1 MKMIDH
7 MEYMKG
13 MERLESDIM
22 TRVIDQMEAYDYDS
36 FTANDVKAALAKD
49 TLSPRDFQALLSPA
63 AQDFLE
69 EIAQRAQK
77 ETRAHFGNSIYMFT
91 PLYIANYCENYCI
104 YCGFN
109 SHNKI
114 KRSRLNFDQIE
125 KEMKAIAETGLQEI
139 LILTGESR
147 KHSDVKYIG
156 EACRL
161 ASKYFSIVGLEV
173 YPMNTDEYAYLNSC
187 GADYVTVFQETY
199 NSDKYETLHLAGH
212 KRIFPYRLNAQER
225 ALRGGM
231 RGVGFAAL
239 LGLDDFRKDAFA
251 TGYHAYLL
259 QQKYPHAEIAI
270 SCPRLRPIIN
280 NDKINPKD
288 VHETQLLQIICAYR
302 IFLPFASITVS
313 TRELPR
319 FRDNIIRI
327 AATKISAGVSTGIG
341 SHSEEIESEKGD
353 EQFEIADTRDV
364 KEVFEAIKAGGLQ
377 PVMSDYI
384 NLTQEG
390 IK

>member
-36 FTANDVKAALAKD
+36 FTANDVKAVLAKD

-125 KEMKAIAETGLQEI
+125 KEMKPFKGIWRRMEF
-139 LILTGESR
+139 LT
-147 KHSDVKYIG
+147 
-156 EACRL
+156 
-161 ASKYFSIVGLEV
+161 
-173 YPMNTDEYAYLNSC
+173 M
-187 GADYVTVFQETY
+187 
-199 NSDKYETLHLAGH
+199 
-212 KRIFPYRLNAQER
+212 
-225 ALRGGM
+225 
-231 RGVGFAAL
+231 
-239 LGLDDFRKDAFA
+239 
-251 TGYHAYLL
+251 
-259 QQKYPHAEIAI
+259 
-270 SCPRLRPIIN
+270 
-280 NDKINPKD
+280 
-288 VHETQLLQIICAYR
+288 
-302 IFLPFASITVS
+302 LPS
-313 TRELPR
+313 
-319 FRDNIIRI
+319 
-327 AATKISAGVSTGIG
+327 
-341 SHSEEIESEKGD
+341 
-353 EQFEIADTRDV
+353 
-364 KEVFEAIKAGGLQ
+364 
-377 PVMSDYI
+377 
-384 NLTQEG
+384 
-390 IK
+390 